1 MRTLFVGLL
10 AGTVAIMTG
19 CTKGP
24 DGGNLK
30 ADSFEVKAP
39 ALTTALKPGES
50 KTVKLTV
57 ERGKEFK
64 QTVKLAADAPKTGIK
79 VELLRS
85 ELKAGD
91 PGEIEMKLTAEEQA
105 SPGEA
110 KVTLKATPEKGDA
123 KSVDVKVSVEEGKK
137 AGS

>member
-1 MRTLFVGLL
+1 MRTLIVGLL
-10 AGTVAIMTG
+10 AGAVAVLTG
-19 CTKGP
+19 CTKEPNG
-24 DGGNLK
+24 K

-50 KTVKLTV
+50 KIVKLTL

-64 QTVKLAADAPKTGIK
+64 QTVKLTADGAGKGIK
-79 VELLRS
+79 VELPRS
-85 ELKAGD
+85 EVKAGD

-105 SPGEA
+105 APGDA
-110 KVTLKATPEKGDA
+110 KVTLKATPEKGEA
-123 KSVDVKVSVEEGKK
+123 KSVEVKVSVEESKK